1 MQPTGIASVCL
12 LLLASRAAG
21 HAIGEN
27 RGEDYDD
34 STGIGTDRKRDEA
47 HQPRVLDME
56 SIFAGFAKS
65 MIGRTG
71 STSSQNQHCIN
82 PGVKKRSTGQGFCKM
97 SSLTTLSSPC
107 QFFKMALGL
116 CDLPDI
122 LMLSLNMSNVV
133 LMLVLK
139 GLIWG
144 ASYMQGNGGKGRK
157 EGPDAAGL
165 TGGGLLQDVVN
176 ETDLLLFLG
185 YLVADESGRYD
196 CLNRVAC
203 EQPARAESY
212 LKSAEMVWKTAK
224 LLDPVVPVDA
234 KYERML
240 IKLQEAIEDGRAD
253 GDCQAKYKCSEPT
266 SNEDNFNLI

>member
-253 GDCQAKYKCSEPT
+253 GDCQAKYKCSEST

>member
-1 MQPTGIASVCL
+1 MQPTGVASVCL
-12 LLLASRAAG
+12 LLLAGRAVG

-27 RGEDYDD
+27 RADYEDA
-34 STGIGTDRKRDEA
+34 GIAAADRKRDA
-47 HQPRVLDME
+47 SQQPRVLDME
-56 SIFAGFAKS
+56 SIFAGFTKS
-65 MIGRTG
+65 MISRTG
-71 STSSQNQHCIN
+71 ATSSQ
-82 PGVKKRSTGQGFCKM
+82 
-97 SSLTTLSSPC
+97 
-107 QFFKMALGL
+107 
-116 CDLPDI
+116 
-122 LMLSLNMSNVV
+122 MLSLNMSNVV

-144 ASYMQGNGGKGRK
+144 ASYMQGNGGKSRK
-157 EGPDAAGL
+157 DGPDAAGL
-165 TGGGLLQDVVN
+165 GTGFVANMVT

-224 LLDPVVPVDA
+224 LLEPVVPIDV
-234 KYERML
+234 KYEQML

-253 GDCQAKYKCSEPT
+253 GDCQAKYKCSDST
-266 SNEDNFNLI
+266 STEDNFNLI

>member
-1 MQPTGIASVCL
+1 MQPTRVAAVCL

-27 RGEDYDD
+27 RADYEDA
-34 STGIGTDRKRDEA
+34 GTAADRKRDA
-47 HQPRVLDME
+47 SQQPRVLDME

-65 MIGRTG
+65 MISRTG
-71 STSSQNQHCIN
+71 STSSQ
-82 PGVKKRSTGQGFCKM
+82 
-97 SSLTTLSSPC
+97 
-107 QFFKMALGL
+107 
-116 CDLPDI
+116 
-122 LMLSLNMSNVV
+122 MLSLNMSNVV

-144 ASYMQGNGGKGRK
+144 ASYMQGHGGKSRK
-157 EGPDAAGL
+157 DGPDAAGL
-165 TGGGLLQDVVN
+165 AGTGLLQNMVT

-224 LLDPVVPVDA
+224 LLDAVVPLDA
-234 KYERML
+234 KYEQML

-253 GDCQAKYKCSEPT
+253 GDCQAKYKCSESAST
-266 SNEDNFNLI
+266 EDNFNLI

>member
-1 MQPTGIASVCL
+1 MQSTRIASVCL

-27 RGEDYDD
+27 HGADYEH
-34 STGIGTDRKRDEA
+34 SSGIGEDRKRDTS
-47 HQPRVLDME
+47 HQSRVLDME

-65 MIGRTG
+65 MISRTG
-71 STSSQNQHCIN
+71 TTSSQ
-82 PGVKKRSTGQGFCKM
+82 
-97 SSLTTLSSPC
+97 
-107 QFFKMALGL
+107 
-116 CDLPDI
+116 
-122 LMLSLNMSNVV
+122 MLSLNMSNIV

-144 ASYMQGNGGKGRK
+144 ASYMQGHSDKGRK
-157 EGPDAAGL
+157 DGPDAVTLSGS
-165 TGGGLLQDVVN
+165 GLLQDMVN

-203 EQPARAESY
+203 EQPARAEGY
-212 LKSAEMVWKTAK
+212 LKSAEIVWKTAK
-224 LLDPVVPVDA
+224 LLDAVVPVDA

-240 IKLQEAIEDGRAD
+240 IELQEAIEDGRAD
-253 GDCQAKYKCSEPT
+253 GDCQAKYKCSEPNN
-266 SNEDNFNLI
+266 NEDNFNLI

>member
-1 MQPTGIASVCL
+1 MQTTGIASVCL

-27 RGEDYDD
+27 RGADYED
-34 STGIGTDRKRDEA
+34 SSGIDVDRKRDA
-47 HQPRVLDME
+47 SHQPRVLDME

-71 STSSQNQHCIN
+71 ATSSQ
-82 PGVKKRSTGQGFCKM
+82 
-97 SSLTTLSSPC
+97 
-107 QFFKMALGL
+107 
-116 CDLPDI
+116 
-122 LMLSLNMSNVV
+122 MLSLNMSNVV

-144 ASYMQGNGGKGRK
+144 ASYMQGHGGKGRK
-157 EGPDAAGL
+157 DGPDAAGL
-165 TGGGLLQDVVN
+165 AERGFLQDMVS

-185 YLVADESGRYD
+185 YLVADESGHYD

-203 EQPARAESY
+203 EQPAKAESY
-212 LKSAEMVWKTAK
+212 LKSAEMLLKTAK
-224 LLDPVVPVDA
+224 LLDAVVPVDA

-253 GDCQAKYKCSEPT
+253 GDCQAKYRCSEST